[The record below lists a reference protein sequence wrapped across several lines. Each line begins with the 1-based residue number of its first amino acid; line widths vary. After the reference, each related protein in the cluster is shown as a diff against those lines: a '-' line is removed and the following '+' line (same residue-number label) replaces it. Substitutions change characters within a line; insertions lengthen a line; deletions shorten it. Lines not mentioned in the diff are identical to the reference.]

1 MYLTGNYSEW
11 MRDLANEHPEFLD
24 KPLNVLALPGAHDA
38 GMFETFNFKRLL
50 ENEDFVNKLNSRLAN
65 PLARKS
71 MDFSD
76 IGDYLE
82 RIVINMAC
90 TQKDNI
96 STMLDLGIRYF
107 DFRLG
112 FMSTDLLQ

>member
-11 MRDLANEHPEFLD
+11 IRDLANEHPEFLD
-24 KPLNVLALPGAHDA
+24 KPLNVLALPGVHDA